1 MIITFTQIGDLITEG
16 TGIIGM
22 FSLTTTNLVTVG
34 GGLLL
39 TIAHLLDRRSNHK
52 QDQEQ
57 E

>member
-22 FSLTTTNLVTVG
+22 FSLTTTNLVIVG
-34 GGLLL
+34 GGLSLI
-39 TIAHLLDRRSNHK
+39 IAHLLDRRSNHK